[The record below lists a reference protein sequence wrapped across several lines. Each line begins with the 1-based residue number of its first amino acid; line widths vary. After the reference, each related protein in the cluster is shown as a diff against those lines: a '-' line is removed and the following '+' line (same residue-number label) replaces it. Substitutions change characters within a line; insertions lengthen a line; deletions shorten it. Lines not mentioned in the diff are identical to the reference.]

1 MLKRELEK
9 KFDGTTVLFGSGR
22 ESLLAL
28 LMSLDAKPED
38 EVILQGYTCVVVPN
52 AIQAAGLVPVY
63 VDIDQDTLNLS
74 MDTVKEAITPKTRA
88 IICQHTFGVPA
99 DTKALRTI
107 CDDHKIF
114 FIEDCAHVLPD
125 EKGPSE
131 IGRLGDA
138 LILSFGRD
146 KAISGVSG
154 GAVICR
160 KSEVTKKILSLQS
173 SARDLSFWT
182 IMKFLEYPQ
191 IYAFCRPFY
200 GLWIG
205 KVKLALLGKLGF
217 LVPILSKEEKH
228 GHMEKVFTRM
238 PNACAYLAVRQLHQ
252 LQQINDHRRMLTAWY
267 ETKLKGMKVTIP
279 SGIHHDL
286 PLQKFP
292 VFINSAP
299 RIRAALKKKNI
310 YLEDG
315 WSGCVVCPANVEVS
329 ETGYEQGLDPEAEK
343 VCTGILSLPTHPGM
357 TVNDAEFLIQS
368 LRPFIS

>member
-131 IGRLGDA
+131 IGRLGNA
-138 LILSFGRD
+138 QSRILSALSSLYLLARL
-146 KAISGVSG
+146 
-154 GAVICR
+154 
-160 KSEVTKKILSLQS
+160 TTILS
-173 SARDLSFWT
+173 R
-182 IMKFLEYPQ
+182 
-191 IYAFCRPFY
+191 
-200 GLWIG
+200 
-205 KVKLALLGKLGF
+205 V
-217 LVPILSKEEKH
+217 
-228 GHMEKVFTRM
+228 
-238 PNACAYLAVRQLHQ
+238 
-252 LQQINDHRRMLTAWY
+252 
-267 ETKLKGMKVTIP
+267 
-279 SGIHHDL
+279 
-286 PLQKFP
+286 
-292 VFINSAP
+292 
-299 RIRAALKKKNI
+299 
-310 YLEDG
+310 
-315 WSGCVVCPANVEVS
+315 
-329 ETGYEQGLDPEAEK
+329 
-343 VCTGILSLPTHPGM
+343 
-357 TVNDAEFLIQS
+357 
-368 LRPFIS
+368 